1 MDVERRL
8 LVLTLAGEDSAAGVQ
23 GKQVAGGDFA
33 PVQSI
38 AVQQEAFPV
47 RKHDGEVIA
56 DPLVQIEPHGEP
68 EGRREIDARRL
79 LDDRRV
85 PLHAAIIGR
94 KKSAPQSPE
103 KRLPTDYDLL
113 VLLVVVRAGLV
124 AGIAA
129 DGGTAERAER
139 AAAGNSGADQT
150 ASRRAAG
157 RADGLTAAHARA
169 TRQSNHTCNSAKRN
183 ERLHVHLLGKKLI
196 DLAAQVQPRSR
207 KTTNRT
213 GIGTPRAHN
222 RM

>member
-56 DPLVQIEPHGEP
+56 DSLVQIEPHGEP

-94 KKSAPQSPE
+94 KKKRSSVAREAPSY
-103 KRLPTDYDLL
+103 RLRLT
-113 VLLVVVRAGLV
+113 
-124 AGIAA
+124 
-129 DGGTAERAER
+129 
-139 AAAGNSGADQT
+139 GA
-150 ASRRAAG
+150 S
-157 RADGLTAAHARA
+157 
-169 TRQSNHTCNSAKRN
+169 C
-183 ERLHVHLLGKKLI
+183 
-196 DLAAQVQPRSR
+196 RSS
-207 KTTNRT
+207 
-213 GIGTPRAHN
+213 
-222 RM
+222 